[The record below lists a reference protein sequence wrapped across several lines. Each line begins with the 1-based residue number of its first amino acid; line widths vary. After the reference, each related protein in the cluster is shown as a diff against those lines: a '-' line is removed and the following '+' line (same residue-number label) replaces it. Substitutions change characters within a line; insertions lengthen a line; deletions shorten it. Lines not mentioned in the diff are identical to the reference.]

1 MARPLDKKSKY
12 EYEHLLGLTGTYDKK
27 ILKKAYLAQIREWH
41 PDLAERNGHSADEAS
56 EMTKKINNAFVE
68 LSGILADSS
77 STATCETSPDSYS
90 TASASSTAY
99 ANASAGRTTTG
110 STRNAHSTSSA
121 SSRAKANAASNAN
134 ASSNATAEP
143 DWGYDTVEDTGAAD
157 AHARGAVPRN
167 MAAAMRYTS
176 IVTDTGYIKWFVDG
190 IGPHIVF
197 AVACAALL
205 ALVGLLMSGIY
216 GIWGVVM
223 MVRLTPI
230 AIIWDIVTGKGAEL
244 VGSAADI
251 WAVNKAVKST
261 K

>member
-1 MARPLDKKSKY
+1 MARPLDKKAKY
-12 EYEHLLGLTGTYDKK
+12 EYEHLLGLAGTYDKK

-68 LSGILADSS
+68 LSGILADAS

-90 TASASSTAY
+90 AASASSTAY
-99 ANASAGRTTTG
+99 ANASTGRTTTDSARSASG
-110 STRNAHSTSSA
+110 TGTRNTSHA
-121 SSRAKANAASNAN
+121 GTHTKATEPH
-134 ASSNATAEP
+134 ATAEP

-157 AHARGAVPRN
+157 THARGAVPRN
-167 MAAAMRYTS
+167 MAAAMRYTR
-176 IVTDTGYIKWFVDG
+176 IVTNTGYIKWFVDG

-197 AVACAALL
+197 AVACAILL
-205 ALVGLLMSGIY
+205 ALVGLLMSGLY